1 MGVLSATDLRIGNL
15 YYYRVVDHSDQRK
28 EWFEVSK
35 IDYDDLR
42 VIAIKDEMN
51 QDYQPIP
58 LTEEW
63 LLKFGFEVYEFN
75 HKENQYGFKDR
86 LIVIRDGFFCDYG
99 SSVIIKHVHQLQNLY
114 FALTGTE
121 LIQNNVCAKLVC
133 CNLQP

>member
-1 MGVLSATDLRIGNL
+1 MKASDLRIGNL
-15 YYYRVVDHSDQRK
+15 YYYRVLDQLDPKK

-58 LTEEW
+58 LNEEW
-63 LLKFGFEVYEFN
+63 LLKFLEVKKFGFTIYLPLTNLKAEIHFEMYKN
-75 HKENQYGFKDR
+75 D
-86 LIVIRDGFFCDYG
+86 IV
-99 SSVIIKHVHQLQNLY
+99 SIIKSDFAELILDPIKYVHQLQNLY

-121 LIQNNVCAKLVC
+121 LIQK
-133 CNLQP
+133 